1 MKGGY
6 GVEYSVGLMWR
17 VKGEVLCE
25 EVEYGVEG

>member
-1 MKGGY
+1 MGM
-6 GVEYSVGLMWR
+6 VWSMVWGLMWR